1 MAYINKEN
9 LQTEYDNAKIYMKE
23 RTSDFGD
30 LAGVVNAI
38 ADDSATNNK
47 KAPSIVDAT
56 TAAIVRRTPKSTIQQ
71 MPVVM
76 GIVEGES
83 LSLPTMIVNWVIRNR
98 ILNENTFGR
107 SLLENFWLAGEK
119 GLSFGFATGLTTFEA
134 DNNGDFGA
142 RLKMINYNDIFP
154 EPGRTDVNE
163 CNYYFVRNWWQPS
176 DIDNILKS
184 DNKSWNKTK
193 LKELKDMVDVKE
205 QESQGSENNRR
216 GISDSG
222 IEIVTCFQRG
232 YDSPFYTFSPQ
243 IGILRE
249 IKNKSRSG
257 FPRVSMLT
265 IDPDE
270 EQPLGRSRVR
280 LVFSNQQFLTMLTR
294 NPAHTYEINS
304 APPIAVRGRNIRS
317 KIELTPYALWEMG
330 NDPNASVEVKS
341 IDTAVLQ
348 NFPTIKQMLSA
359 DIQNLM
365 SSPDASI
372 SASNNSA
379 GFSKTQNG
387 VKFQQQMLD
396 VEGNYLQKIME
407 NFIRSYIMKALDM
420 LLSEYEGEEVIT
432 ADSDLYK
439 QVKAN
444 YPTYITE
451 DGKMQFN
458 WDSLKDPITQE
469 IKDIKIELTA
479 GSSKEEM
486 ESEQRDYI
494 NQLLTSFSQNEE
506 LWRFIPEKSRAG
518 LINKAMILSGVT
530 DIEDILINTTEL
542 NDRVIPEEE
551 QVAQRAMAE
560 QTPELMA
567 QNMQGGIQ

>member
-9 LQTEYDNAKIYMKE
+9 LQTEYENAKIYMKE

-216 GISDSG
+216 GISESG
-222 IEIVTCFQRG
+222 IEIVT
-232 YDSPFYTFSPQ
+232 
-243 IGILRE
+243 
-249 IKNKSRSG
+249 
-257 FPRVSMLT
+257 
-265 IDPDE
+265 
-270 EQPLGRSRVR
+270 
-280 LVFSNQQFLTMLTR
+280 
-294 NPAHTYEINS
+294 
-304 APPIAVRGRNIRS
+304 
-317 KIELTPYALWEMG
+317 
-330 NDPNASVEVKS
+330 
-341 IDTAVLQ
+341 
-348 NFPTIKQMLSA
+348 
-359 DIQNLM
+359 
-365 SSPDASI
+365 
-372 SASNNSA
+372 
-379 GFSKTQNG
+379 
-387 VKFQQQMLD
+387 
-396 VEGNYLQKIME
+396 
-407 NFIRSYIMKALDM
+407 
-420 LLSEYEGEEVIT
+420 
-432 ADSDLYK
+432 
-439 QVKAN
+439 
-444 YPTYITE
+444 
-451 DGKMQFN
+451 
-458 WDSLKDPITQE
+458 
-469 IKDIKIELTA
+469 
-479 GSSKEEM
+479 
-486 ESEQRDYI
+486 
-494 NQLLTSFSQNEE
+494 
-506 LWRFIPEKSRAG
+506 
-518 LINKAMILSGVT
+518 
-530 DIEDILINTTEL
+530 
-542 NDRVIPEEE
+542 
-551 QVAQRAMAE
+551 
-560 QTPELMA
+560 
-567 QNMQGGIQ
+567 

>member
-9 LQTEYDNAKIYMKE
+9 FLTEYENAKLYMKE

-56 TAAIVRRTPKSTIQQ
+56 TAAIVRRTPKNTIQQ

-232 YDSPFYTFSPQ
+232 YNSPFYTFSPQ

-294 NPAHTYEINS
+294 NAAHTYEINS

-348 NFPTIKQMLSA
+348 NFPAIKQMLSA

-407 NFIRSYIMKALDM
+407 NFIRSYIMNALDM

-439 QVKAN
+439 QVKAK

-458 WDSLKDPITQE
+458 WDSLKDPMTKE

-518 LINKAMILSGVT
+518 LINKAMLLSGVT

>member
-9 LQTEYDNAKIYMKE
+9 FQTEYDNAKIYMKE

-232 YDSPFYTFSPQ
+232 YNSPFYTFSPQ

-294 NPAHTYEINS
+294 NAAHTYEINS

-407 NFIRSYIMKALDM
+407 NFIRSYIMNALDM

>member
-9 LQTEYDNAKIYMKE
+9 FQTEYDNAKIYMKE

-232 YDSPFYTFSPQ
+232 YNSPFYTFSPQ

-294 NPAHTYEINS
+294 NAAHTYEINS

-372 SASNNSA
+372 SAGNNSA

-407 NFIRSYIMKALDM
+407 NFIRSYIMNALDM

-542 NDRVIPEEE
+542 NDKVIPEEE
-551 QVAQRAMAE
+551 QVAQLAMAE

>member
-1 MAYINKEN
+1 MAYINENN
-9 LQTEYDNAKIYMKE
+9 LQSEYENAKLYMKE

-30 LAGVVNAI
+30 LANIVGAI

-47 KAPSIVDAT
+47 KAPSIVDST

-71 MPVVM
+71 MPVVNA
-76 GIVEGES
+76 IVEGES
-83 LSLPTMIVNWVIRNR
+83 LSIATMMTNWVIRNR
-98 ILNENTFGR
+98 ILNENTFGK
-107 SLLENFWLAGEK
+107 SLLERFWLAGEK
-119 GLSFGFATGLTTFEA
+119 GLSFGFATGLTTFES

-142 RLKMINYNDIFP
+142 RLKIVNYNDIFP
-154 EPGRTDVNE
+154 EPGRTDINE

-176 DIDNILKS
+176 DVDNILKS
-184 DNKSWNKTK
+184 DNKTWNKSK
-193 LKELKDMVDVKE
+193 LKELKDNVDVKE
-205 QESQGSENNRR
+205 QDSQGLENNRR
-216 GISDSG
+216 GVSDSG

-232 YDSPFYTFSPQ
+232 YESPFYTFSPEV
-243 IGILRE
+243 GVLRE

-280 LVFSNQQFLTMLTR
+280 LVYSNQQFLTMLTR
-294 NPAHTYEINS
+294 NAAHTYEINS

-317 KIELTPYALWEMG
+317 KIELSPYALWEMG
-330 NDPNASVEVKS
+330 NDPNASVEIKS
-341 IDTAVLQ
+341 IDNTVLQ
-348 NFPTIKQMLSA
+348 NFPAISQMFSA
-359 DIQNLM
+359 NIQNLM
-365 SSPDASI
+365 SSPDATI
-372 SASNNSA
+372 SGSNNSS

-387 VKFQQQMLD
+387 VKFQQRMLD

-407 NFIRSYIMKALDM
+407 NFIRSYVMNALDM
-420 LLSEYEGEEVIT
+420 LLSEYEGTEVIT

-439 QVKAN
+439 LVKAK
-444 YPTYITE
+444 YPSFITE

-458 WDSLKDPITQE
+458 WDSLKDEITGE

-518 LINKAMILSGVT
+518 LINKAMILSGVNN
-530 DIEDILINTTEL
+530 IEDILIDTTEL
-542 NDRVIPEEE
+542 NDRVVPEEE
-551 QVAQRAMAE
+551 QAAQLAMAE
-560 QTPELMA
+560 QTPELME
-567 QNMQGGIQ
+567 QNMQGGF